1 MAETTLYDIL
11 ELSPG
16 AASDE
21 IKAAY
26 RQLSTQVHPDRGGSN
41 ALFRL
46 VREAFEVLSDEK
58 RRQEYDRSRRVTD
71 LTQPTGSAGGDGGP
85 DEVKALADHTVA
97 LKKSLLEF
105 KATATTDR
113 DHLAVFRLQLELAMA
128 QIAWNMALFRQLSGE
143 GKMEVA
149 VRFQAK
155 ASEVEKS
162 VPAIE
167 RLISRTEGLIAE
179 NARSLQSGGSA
190 NVKMIACGLCG
201 ARNRV
206 SPGTTSFSCGSCHN
220 KHVMVNCDGCGT
232 PTYLGTDPNGSA
244 TTFVCET
251 CDTTKRERRRG
262 ERRGERRK
270 GDRRS

>member
-26 RQLSTQVHPDRGGSN
+26 RQLSTQVHPDRGGSS

-58 RRQEYDRSRRVTD
+58 RRAEYDRTHHAGD
-71 LTQPTGSAGGDGGP
+71 LRNPARGADGDGGQ
-85 DEVKALADHTVA
+85 DAVKILADRSLA
-97 LKKSLLEF
+97 LNKSLADL
-105 KATATTDR
+105 KAAATTDR
-113 DHLAVFRLQLELAMA
+113 DHLAVCRVQLELAMA
-128 QIAWNMALFRQLSGE
+128 QIAWNMALFRQLSAE

-162 VPAIE
+162 VPQLE
-167 RLISRTEGLIAE
+167 RLITRTETLIAE
-179 NARSLQSGGSA
+179 SARSPHTGGSGSI
-190 NVKMIACGLCG
+190 KMIACSLCG
-201 ARNRV
+201 AKNRV
-206 SPGTTSFSCGSCHN
+206 SSGTASFTCGSCQNRHL
-220 KHVMVNCDGCGT
+220 MFSCDGCGT
-232 PTYLGTDPNGSA
+232 PTYVGTDPNGDA
-244 TTFVCET
+244 ATFVCET
-251 CDTTKRERRRG
+251 CEGTKRERRKG
-262 ERRGERRK
+262 ERRRNERR
-270 GDRRS
+270 S

>member
-46 VREAFEVLSDEK
+46 VREAFETLSDEK
-58 RRQEYDRSRRVTD
+58 RREEYDRSRRTTD
-71 LTQPTGSAGGDGGP
+71 FTQPDGGDGGP
-85 DEVKALADHTVA
+85 DVAKVLADRT
-97 LKKSLLEF
+97 LTLNKSLLEL

-113 DHLAVFRLQLELAMA
+113 DHLAVLRLQLELAMA
-128 QIAWNMALFRQLSGE
+128 QIAWNMALFRQLTAE

-155 ASEVEKS
+155 ASEVERS
-162 VPAIE
+162 VPSIE
-167 RLISRTEGLIAE
+167 RLITRTEALLAE
-179 NARSLQSGGSA
+179 NARSLHAGGSSS
-190 NVKMIACGLCG
+190 VTMIACSLCG

-206 SPGTTSFSCGSCHN
+206 SPGTTSFSCGSCQN

-232 PTYLGTDPNGSA
+232 PTYLGTGPNGSA
-244 TTFVCET
+244 TTLVCET
-251 CDTTKRERRRG
+251 CDGVKRERRRG
-262 ERRGERRK
+262 ERRKSERR
-270 GDRRS
+270 S

>member
-46 VREAFEVLSDEK
+46 VREAFETLSDEK
-58 RRQEYDRSRRVTD
+58 RRAEYDRSRRATD
-71 LTQPTGSAGGDGGP
+71 LTQPTRRAGADGGP
-85 DEVKALADHTVA
+85 DEVKTLADHT
-97 LKKSLLEF
+97 LTLNKSLLEL
-105 KATATTDR
+105 KASATTDR

-128 QIAWNMALFRQLSGE
+128 QIAWNMALFRQLSAE

-149 VRFQAK
+149 VRFHAK

-162 VPAIE
+162 VPSIE
-167 RLISRTEGLIAE
+167 RHITRTESLIAE
-179 NARSLQSGGSA
+179 NARSLQSGGSTS
-190 NVKMIACGLCG
+190 VRMIACSVCG
-201 ARNRV
+201 VRNRV
-206 SPGTTSFSCGSCHN
+206 SPGSTSFSCGSCQN
-220 KHVMVNCDGCGT
+220 KHLMVNCDGCGS
-232 PTYLGTDPNGSA
+232 PTYLGTDPKGSA
-244 TTFVCET
+244 ATFVCET
-251 CDTTKRERRRG
+251 CDGAKRER
-262 ERRGERRK
+262 RRGERRK

>member
-11 ELSPG
+11 ELTSG

-41 ALFRL
+41 ALFRI
-46 VREAFEVLSDEK
+46 VREAFEILSDEK
-58 RRQEYDRSRRVTD
+58 RREEYDRSRRATD
-71 LTQPTGSAGGDGGP
+71 LTRPAGSAGGDGGP
-85 DEVKALADHTVA
+85 DEVKALADRT
-97 LKKSLLEF
+97 LTLNKSFLEL

-128 QIAWNMALFRQLSGE
+128 QIAWNMALFRQLTAE

-162 VPAIE
+162 VPSIE
-167 RLISRTEGLIAE
+167 RHITRTETLIAE
-179 NARSLQSGGSA
+179 NARSLQAGGSTS
-190 NVKMIACGLCG
+190 VKMIACNLCG

-206 SPGTTSFSCGSCHN
+206 SPGTTSFSCGSCQN
-220 KHVMVNCDGCGT
+220 KHVMVNCNGCGT
-232 PTYLGTDPNGSA
+232 PTYLGADPNGSA
-244 TTFVCET
+244 TSFVCET
-251 CDTTKRERRRG
+251 CDGAKRERRR
-262 ERRGERRK
+262 RERRK
-270 GDRRS
+270 SDRRS